1 MVVAEESVI
10 EVGNL
15 KKSFGDTKAVNG
27 ISFEVRKGE
36 IFGFL
41 GPNGAGKTTT
51 IRCLMDLL
59 RPDEGE
65 IQIFGRDAQ
74 QFAPKLKKRIGY
86 LPGEVSFY
94 GNWTGAEHIEFV
106 EKLSQPSPIAKKLIK
121 DFDLDVKFKTKNLS
135 SGNRQKLGLIL
146 ALMKQP
152 ELLIL
157 DEPTLGLDPLLQN
170 KTHEI
175 LEEASKKGTT
185 VFMSSHNL
193 AEVERACH
201 RVGIIKEGK
210 LIEVESVRELKGKKI
225 YNLTAR
231 FPQEAP
237 QDFALPGVEVIKR
250 MPGGV
255 VLRVKGD
262 INPVLAKLKQYEL
275 TDIEISHESLEQVF
289 LEFYQ

>member
-1 MVVAEESVI
+1 MAEETVI
-10 EVGNL
+10 KVKNL
-15 KKSFGDTKAVNG
+15 KKYFENTKAVDG
-27 ISFEVRKGE
+27 ISFDVKKGE

-59 RPDEGE
+59 RPDAGTVT
-65 IQIFGRDAQ
+65 IFGLDARKA
-74 QFAPKLKKRIGY
+74 APQLKKKMGY
-86 LPGEVSFY
+86 LPGETGFY
-94 GNWTGAEHIEFV
+94 GNWTGAEHIRFV
-106 EKLSQPSPIAKKLIK
+106 EKLSRPSPLAKQLVK
-121 DFDLDVKFKTKNLS
+121 DFELDAKFKVKNLS

-170 KTHEI
+170 KTYEI
-175 LEEASKKGTT
+175 LQEFAANGTT

-193 AEVERACH
+193 AEVERICW
-201 RVGIIKEGK
+201 RVGIIKDGK
-210 LIEVESVRELKGKKI
+210 LISVDSVRELKGKKI

-231 FPQEAP
+231 FSQEAP
-237 QDFALPGVEVIKR
+237 EDFAMPGVEITKK

-255 VLRVKGD
+255 VLRIKGD
-262 INPVLAKLKQYEL
+262 INPVLEKLKQYEL
-275 TDIEISHESLEQVF
+275 TDIEIAHESLEQVF
-289 LEFYQ
+289 LEFYK